1 MSTFSY
7 ITAKIAAGEAR
18 KANGPVEHWLTTLE
32 TGFWGFDVQKAD
44 VWHQLKAGDVMVFQA
59 VAPNPIFVSKDPTR
73 PKITGFI
80 GAGIVSEISEKNEP
94 RWLSEVVESR
104 VHKLDAPK
112 FWPHLVHFSDVIWFG
127 DIDKINASHIQ
138 QFIEEADAAPIDLS
152 HPIRELAK
160 NILTAESMRE
170 AGFSFG
176 AQGTGGYLTANA
188 ELLSTLIASRE
199 AYASYRTY
207 SSASINLAIT
217 TPSPILSGDFTCGGE
232 VPPKAKK
239 KNAGGK
245 PPPPR
250 IASNRQIDYVLE
262 AAKNKALGDIGELII
277 LAHERTRVQK
287 ELGPDYA
294 DKVVHV
300 SRDEGDSAGYDIR
313 SWRVVA
319 GVISEYFLEV
329 KTTSGNENT
338 PFFISANEL
347 QFAEKNTAKYELVR
361 IHSLSQAKKGFL
373 VYRWAG
379 QEMLDKTRVPV
390 AYRVE
395 VNVE

>member
-32 TGFWGFDVQKAD
+32 TGFWGFDVQKAE

-59 VAPNPIFVSKDPTR
+59 VAPNPVFVSKDPNR

-80 GAGIVSEISEKNEP
+80 GAGIVSDISEKNEP

-138 QFIEEADAAPIDLS
+138 QSIEEADTAPIDLS
-152 HPIRELAK
+152 SPIRELAK

-199 AYASYRTY
+199 QHATFRTY
-207 SSASINLAIT
+207 GSPTVNLAAAI
-217 TPSPILSGDFTCGGE
+217 PASADLGDFTCGGE
-232 VPPKAKK
+232 VRPKAKK
-239 KNAGGK
+239 KTADGK
-245 PPPPR
+245 APPS
-250 IASNRQIDYVLE
+250 ITINRPIDYVLQ
-262 AAKNKALGDIGELII
+262 AAKNKALGDLGELII
-277 LAHERTRVQK
+277 LAHERARVRE

-313 SWRVVA
+313 SWRKVA
-319 GVISEYFLEV
+319 DVISEYFIEV
-329 KTTSGNENT
+329 KTTSGIENT

-347 QFAEKNTAKYELVR
+347 QFAESNTSKYELVR
-361 IHSLSQAKKGFL
+361 IHSLSQAKKQYL
-373 VYRWAG
+373 VYRWPG
-379 QEMLDKTRVPV
+379 QEMLDKTRTPV
-390 AYRVE
+390 AFRVDVTAE
-395 VNVE
+395 

>member
-59 VAPNPIFVSKDPTR
+59 VAPNPVFVSKDPSR

-138 QFIEEADAAPIDLS
+138 RSIEEADTAPIDLS
-152 HPIRELAK
+152 SPIRELAR

-199 AYASYRTY
+199 VYASPRTY
-207 SSASINLAIT
+207 SSSTINLAAAI
-217 TPSPILSGDFTCGGE
+217 PSLVDLGGFTCGGE
-232 VPPKAKK
+232 VSPKAKK
-239 KNAGGK
+239 KASGGK
-245 PPPPR
+245 TLPPR
-250 IASNRQIDYVLE
+250 ISSNRDYILE
-262 AAKNKALGDIGELII
+262 AAKNKVLGDIGELII

-313 SWRVVA
+313 SWREVS

-347 QFAEKNTAKYELVR
+347 QFAEKNSSNYELVR
-361 IHSLSQAKKGFL
+361 IHSLSQAKKQYL
-373 VYRWAG
+373 IYRWPG
-379 QEMLDKTRVPV
+379 QEMLDKTRVPLT
-390 AYRVE
+390 YRVD

>member
-32 TGFWGFDVQKAD
+32 TGFWGFDVQKAE

-59 VAPNPIFVSKDPTR
+59 VAPNPVFVSKDPNR

-127 DIDKINASHIQ
+127 DVDKINASHIQ
-138 QFIEEADAAPIDLS
+138 QSIEEADAAPIDLS
-152 HPIRELAK
+152 SPIRELAK

-199 AYASYRTY
+199 AYASSRTY
-207 SSASINLAIT
+207 RSASINLAIT

-245 PPPPR
+245 TPPPR
-250 IASNRQIDYVLE
+250 IANNRQIDYVLE
-262 AAKNKALGDIGELII
+262 AEKNKALGDLGERII

-294 DKVVHV
+294 DKVVYV

-313 SWRVVA
+313 SWREVA
-319 GVISEYFLEV
+319 GAISEYFIEV

-347 QFAEKNTAKYELVR
+347 QFAESNTEKYELVR
-361 IHSLSQAKKGFL
+361 IHSLSQAKKQYL

-390 AYRVE
+390 AFRVD
-395 VNVE
+395 VTVE

>member
-59 VAPNPIFVSKDPTR
+59 VAPNPAFVSKDPNR

-80 GAGIVSEISEKNEP
+80 GAGIVSDISEKNEP

-127 DIDKINASHIQ
+127 DIDKINASDIQ
-138 QFIEEADAAPIDLS
+138 RSIEETDTAPIELS
-152 HPIRELAK
+152 SPIRELAR
-160 NILTAESMRE
+160 NILSAESMRE

-199 AYASYRTY
+199 QHATFRTY
-207 SSASINLAIT
+207 GSSTINLAAEI
-217 TPSPILSGDFTCGGE
+217 PLLVDPEAFTCGGE
-232 VPPKAKK
+232 VSPKAKK
-239 KNAGGK
+239 KPADGK
-245 PPPPR
+245 TPPS
-250 IASNRQIDYVLE
+250 ITINRPIDYVLQ
-262 AAKNKALGDIGELII
+262 AAKNTALGDLGERII
-277 LAHERTRVQK
+277 LAQERTRVHK

-294 DKVVHV
+294 VVHV
-300 SRDEGDSAGYDIR
+300 SRNEGDSAGYDIR
-313 SWRVVA
+313 SWRKVV
-319 GVISEYFLEV
+319 GVISEYFIEV

-338 PFFISANEL
+338 PFFISENEL
-347 QFAEKNTAKYELVR
+347 KFAEKNSSKYELVR
-361 IHSLSQAKKGFL
+361 IHSLSQAKKQYL
-373 VYRWAG
+373 VYRWPG

-390 AYRVE
+390 AYRVD

>member
-32 TGFWGFDVQKAD
+32 TGFWGFDVQKAE
-44 VWHQLKAGDVMVFQA
+44 VWHQLKAGDVLVFQA
-59 VAPNPIFVSKDPTR
+59 VAPNPVFVSKDPTR

-112 FWPHLVHFSDVIWFG
+112 LWPHLVHFSDVIWFG

-138 QFIEEADAAPIDLS
+138 RSIEEADTAPIDLS
-152 HPIRELAK
+152 SPIRELAK
-160 NILTAESMRE
+160 NILTAESMRD

-199 AYASYRTY
+199 QHATFRTY
-207 SSASINLAIT
+207 GSASINLAP
-217 TPSPILSGDFTCGGE
+217 TPPPSVLPGGFTCGGE
-232 VPPKAKK
+232 VSPKAKK
-239 KNAGGK
+239 KASGGK
-245 PPPPR
+245 TLPPR

-277 LAHERTRVQK
+277 LAHERARVRE

-300 SRDEGDSAGYDIR
+300 SRDEGDSVGYDIR
-313 SWRVVA
+313 SWREA
-319 GVISEYFLEV
+319 EGIISEYFIEV

-347 QFAEKNTAKYELVR
+347 QFAESNTTKYELVR
-361 IHSLSQAKKGFL
+361 IHSLSQAKKEYL

-390 AYRVE
+390 AFRVD